1 MDYLGIICF
10 IFPICGRVDVF
21 DDGVLEWTGDEFA
34 EKLIEL
40 YNEANEDWLLME
52 FYSPTCGHCRNFAS
66 QFKEIFEHYKGS
78 SVKVARL
85 NCNTYY
91 TMCNEWAVKGF
102 PTLRFGPTEGWKALA
117 DLAESKDFK
126 SPLFKS
132 GNGKEP
138 TKDSLG
144 IFRLKRKGLK
154 TATAIIGALEEKKGT
169 WMKEYAPHLKSLEY
183 FQANGDLA
191 PPPIRKKR
199 KKASLR
205 SSTKINSDSGLPE
218 LESNLDPLSG
228 KTVGMVQS
236 DKSKEL
242 DQNSWIELKGVQRD
256 EPSAYDLEDI
266 ERATIL
272 LLQQAKVKVDRDITL
287 LHKLRPFLELLCRA
301 YPDQSCRLEL
311 CRISINARSTE
322 AFVLPKNNDE
332 IFSGNKDVE
341 SGAICGHSFSAL
353 GQKWGQCSGTTK
365 YDRGYTCGLWLLFHT
380 LVVNDISYSSL
391 RHIRQYMEYFFDCDE
406 CRDNFL
412 AMSTDIDSVT
422 SSDEAILWLWKAHQ
436 SVNVRLSHEEVEL
449 TGGPSDPS
457 FPKVLFPLEKHCP
470 QCYSDNDSSNL
481 MNSEEV
487 LQYLKSYYSAR
498 PKLLYGKELNS
509 GRPDKE
515 LEDLIATSER
525 RVQCWLY
532 FFAAVG
538 LLLLMCY
545 YLRWPAYKKTTK
557 KNPLLPIHTVFK
569 RNHD

>member
-1 MDYLGIICF
+1 MDYLGLVCF

-52 FYSPTCGHCRNFAS
+52 FYSPTCGHCRNFAG
-66 QFKEIFEHYKGS
+66 QFKEIFSYYEGS

-117 DLAESKDFK
+117 DLAESKDFS

-132 GNGKEP
+132 GNGKAP

-154 TATAIIGALEEKKGT
+154 TAKAIIGALEEKKRI

-183 FQANGDLA
+183 VQPQSDPA
-191 PPPIRKKR
+191 PPTILKK
-199 KKASLR
+199 KILSSR
-205 SSTKINSDSGLPE
+205 SSNKITSESGLPE
-218 LESNLDPLSG
+218 LESNTAPLSG
-228 KTVGMVQS
+228 KTVGMVQHV
-236 DKSKEL
+236 KTNEL
-242 DQNSWIELKGVQRD
+242 DQKSWIELKGVERD
-256 EPSAYDLEDI
+256 EPLKYDLEDI

-287 LHKLRPFLELLCRA
+287 LDKLRPFLELLCRA

-311 CRISINARSTE
+311 CTMSIHARSTK
-322 AFVLPKNNDE
+322 AFVLPKSSDE
-332 IFSGNKDVE
+332 NFSGHKDDE

-380 LVVNDISYSSL
+380 LVVNDISYASL
-391 RHIRQYMEYFFDCDE
+391 RPIREYMEYFFDCDD
-406 CRDNFL
+406 CRNNFL
-412 AMSTDIDSVT
+412 AISRDIDSVT

-449 TGGPSDPS
+449 AGGPADPS
-457 FPKVLFPLEKHCP
+457 FPK
-470 QCYSDNDSSNL
+470 
-481 MNSEEV
+481 
-487 LQYLKSYYSAR
+487 
-498 PKLLYGKELNS
+498 
-509 GRPDKE
+509 
-515 LEDLIATSER
+515 
-525 RVQCWLY
+525 Y
-532 FFAAVG
+532 FF
-538 LLLLMCY
+538 
-545 YLRWPAYKKTTK
+545 R
-557 KNPLLPIHTVFK
+557 
-569 RNHD
+569 